1 MCFTGAGL
9 RAAATTKLL
18 ATMSKKKNKGSG
30 YVYST
35 DPDFTPPDLDD
46 ETEATPPPEAQDLR
60 VTLNK
65 RLKGGK
71 VATVVYD
78 FEGAEDDLKALGKQL
93 KGVCGVGGS
102 VKDGEIILQGNCLDK
117 VGAELTRRGYKF
129 KFAGI

>member
-1 MCFTGAGL
+1 
-9 RAAATTKLL
+9 
-18 ATMSKKKNKGSG
+18 MSRKKNKNSG

-46 ETEATPPPEAQDLR
+46 EGTETPPPEAQDLR

-78 FEGAEDDLKALGKQL
+78 FEGAEEDLKALGKQL

-117 VGAELTRRGYKF
+117 VGAELRRQGYKF